1 MALNG
6 ELLKQGY
13 HVNTEDKVELEDVKT
28 ITVIGKRWFQRTYGN
43 TYNSAQIM
51 VNGRTVAN
59 LPEDYGYGS
68 MYMQRATKW
77 LDAHGYVTLEHYE
90 HGGMS
95 PLWQYCRDKKIIL
108 RTNKQENCKKRD
120 L

>member
-1 MALNG
+1 MTTNG

-13 HVNTEDKVELEDVKT
+13 HVNVEDAVELQEVKS

-43 TYNSAQIM
+43 TYNSVQIM
-51 VNGRTVAN
+51 VNGETVAT
-59 LPEDYGYGS
+59 LPEGYGYGS
-68 MYMQRATKW
+68 MYLQRATQW

-90 HGGMS
+90 HGGMT
-95 PLWQYCRDKKIIL
+95 PLWQYCRDNDIHLEDTVIDVP
-108 RTNKQENCKKRD
+108 RERD